1 MNETILLFLSNG
13 ITGLAGWF
21 VGRKRQ
27 QADTD
32 NQVLRNLEIAVGLY
46 KNIIDDLKQ
55 EIHELNIKIQD
66 LEKKVDELHAE
77 NNKLKKLLK
86 TGSMEAWWLMGV
98 ETRLGCITVPMQK
111 QIFQYLTRAQQVRGL
126 LPIREKL
133 VLTRA
138 AATSTN
144 AVNTDGLYRCFFVLK
159 ILSRLPSMNSR
170 TCFPHGLDMILNG
183 E

>member
-1 MNETILLFLSNG
+1 MNETILLFLSNA

-66 LEKKVDELHAE
+66 LEKKVDELHTE
-77 NNKLKKLLK
+77 NIKLKK
-86 TGSMEAWWLMGV
+86 
-98 ETRLGCITVPMQK
+98 
-111 QIFQYLTRAQQVRGL
+111 
-126 LPIREKL
+126 
-133 VLTRA
+133 
-138 AATSTN
+138 
-144 AVNTDGLYRCFFVLK
+144 
-159 ILSRLPSMNSR
+159 NS
-170 TCFPHGLDMILNG
+170 L
-183 E
+183 

>member
-32 NQVLRNLEIAVGLY
+32 NAILRNMELVISSY
-46 KNIIDDLKQ
+46 KVLIDDLKL

-77 NNKLKKLLK
+77 NIKLKK
-86 TGSMEAWWLMGV
+86 
-98 ETRLGCITVPMQK
+98 
-111 QIFQYLTRAQQVRGL
+111 
-126 LPIREKL
+126 
-133 VLTRA
+133 
-138 AATSTN
+138 
-144 AVNTDGLYRCFFVLK
+144 
-159 ILSRLPSMNSR
+159 NS
-170 TCFPHGLDMILNG
+170 I
-183 E
+183 